1 MIFTH
6 EAWSTSLLDQKI
18 TPTLRLV
25 LESSKREEVSSTLI
39 NASFVQEYDE
49 TLWKTVKELSEGQL
63 FKFLTLEFELQSLVK
78 VEDWFKDGGSALKR
92 TLRKGKG
99 GSPNI
104 DSIVKGM

>member
-6 EAWSTSLLDQKI
+6 EAWSTSLLDEKI

-25 LESSKREEVSSTLI
+25 LESSKRGEVSSTLI

-49 TLWKTVKELSEGQL
+49 TLWKRVSEMSDI
-63 FKFLTLEFELQSLVK
+63 FKFLTLEFELQSLIK

-104 DSIVKGM
+104 DSIVKGK